1 MKDLG
6 EFRMQYSKLQLWKS
20 LRLIYTPLTLFIV
33 HSTDNQ
39 KEISNMIG
47 KDIERKLTVFISSKI
62 DERYKPIRHALKT
75 LLMETGLVSS
85 VYAFEQ
91 EASSQNT
98 QGAYLSEVSQS
109 DLCIFLVDN
118 ADGVSDAVYKEHKQA
133 ISTGIHRLYF
143 FCDETTKEEIPLHSE
158 LRQSGETIYRTIHE
172 FAEVPKVAYERAIQD
187 LLDWYRKRA
196 DDLGSVTDITSDIQ
210 PTAEA
215 HTFQAGSS
223 ITFDKNIFAR
233 YSSNNILVRVLNP
246 YGEKL
251 FPHENDSST
260 SCDNLCADFLRMV
273 IGRKAFSIDAFL
285 QLKDAVLSAHVA
297 INDIA
302 DMLRIRFDAI
312 AEFFSGNLDACLTKI
327 YEAYTLI
334 KNKSVPEWLVND
346 IAIDMRNISNMIDQ
360 TKNQM
365 QFKSDGQEIL
375 DQSTETVYY
384 PLMDRL
390 TVNQKSKLLKEHF
403 EMLMESPYTNRM
415 GIMNG
420 AFDDIASC
428 FNIAVRFGS
437 LTNIRTTCNRY
448 AEILFTKY
456 VDCKDVRLFC
466 ELARMY
472 ILDQDD
478 NSLGKVVRAYRN
490 SVDAVTVDDIEVFI
504 KSIETVQ
511 FKYKRFKSVCLLIE
525 YFGYYMSNEQYK
537 RQEDNFFIQSN
548 AWFEDADSRIVS
560 TGYFILRTALS
571 IIGRTDNMLL
581 LELALAFFSKGIW
594 RFCDDAL
601 KILKHIDYA
610 KCTEEIQTR
619 VMEQLNNI
627 LTMKELASNT
637 QLNNAII
644 AYCKTATIDI
654 STLDSAVKEKNPT
667 FYNGIYDLE
676 IGLDNNPQVHLDE
689 YIKEARQRIMPNESG
704 VYYSS
709 YSYNPCDIIRN
720 ILKAEN
726 IRLEA
731 NKISEMVILIQDT
744 IINENNQSD
753 AKEGA
758 LLLAIYLRNSY
769 PAHGAWEQFAQ
780 IIMVH
785 EAKITNA
792 RFNSFI
798 EGSSPNVIRCCYL
811 LLKISLGC
819 TSFEE
824 VAIGFAT
831 MSSYSERDFI
841 RSLSYLDNYL
851 SDVEIDMVDN
861 SILGII
867 LNFVLSVNEDKHS
880 DTLYYAIIAIIE
892 LLHAKSY
899 ATAALIRLSHL
910 MANADS
916 NMKILILRKIS
927 KMEYIKTDIGKHI
940 LQIGRTSNHYY
951 VKKLTNEIMESISI

>member
-1 MKDLG
+1 M
-6 EFRMQYSKLQLWKS
+6 
-20 LRLIYTPLTLFIV
+20 RLIYIPLALFIV
-33 HSTDNQ
+33 HSTDYQ
-39 KEISNMIG
+39 KEMSNMIG

-62 DERYKPIRHALKT
+62 DERYKPIRLALKT

-158 LRQSGETIYRTIHE
+158 LRQSGETIYKTIHE

-187 LLDWYRKRA
+187 LLDWYRKRL
-196 DDLGSVTDITSDIQ
+196 DNLGSVTDITSDIQ
-210 PTAEA
+210 PAAEA
-215 HTFQAGSS
+215 HTFQAGQS
-223 ITFDKNIFAR
+223 ITFDKNIFTR
-233 YSSNNILVRVLNP
+233 YSLNNILVRVLNP

-273 IGRKAFSIDAFL
+273 IGRKAFSIDVFL
-285 QLKDAVLSAHVA
+285 QLKDAVLSAPIA

-302 DMLRIRFDAI
+302 DVLRIRFDAI
-312 AEFFSGNLDACLTKI
+312 AEFYSGNLDTCLTKI
-327 YEAYTLI
+327 YKAYTLI
-334 KNKSVPEWLVND
+334 KSKSVPEWLIND
-346 IAIDMRNISNMIDQ
+346 IAIDMRNIRNMIDQ
-360 TKNQM
+360 TKNHM

-375 DQSTETVYY
+375 DRSVETVYY
-384 PLMDRL
+384 PLLDRL

-403 EMLMESPYTNRM
+403 EMLLESPYTNRM
-415 GIMNG
+415 GIING

-437 LTNIRTTCNRY
+437 LTYIRITCNKY
-448 AEILFTKY
+448 TEVLFTKY

-472 ILDQDD
+472 ILDQD
-478 NSLGKVVRAYRN
+478 NISLGKVVRAFRN

-511 FKYKRFKSVCLLIE
+511 FKDKRFKSVCLLIE
-525 YFGYYMSNEQYK
+525 YFGYYMSDEQYK
-537 RQEDNFFIQSN
+537 RQEDIFFTQSN
-548 AWFEDADSRIVS
+548 EWFENTDSRIVS

-601 KILKHIDYA
+601 KVLKHIDYA
-610 KCTEEIQTR
+610 NCTEEIQTR
-619 VMEQLNNI
+619 VMEQLKT
-627 LTMKELASNT
+627 LLAMEELASNT
-637 QLNNAII
+637 HLNNAII
-644 AYCKTATIDI
+644 AYRKTATIDI
-654 STLDSAVKEKNPT
+654 STMDSVVKEKNPT

-689 YIKEARQRIMPNESG
+689 YIKEARKRITPNEPG
-704 VYYSS
+704 VYYS
-709 YSYNPCDIIRN
+709 YSYNPYDIIRN

-726 IRLEA
+726 IMLEA
-731 NKISEMVILIQDT
+731 NKISEMVILIRDT
-744 IINENNQSD
+744 ILDENNQSD

-758 LLLAIYLRNSY
+758 LLLAIYLRNTY
-769 PAHGAWEQFAQ
+769 PAHGVWEQFAQ
-780 IIMVH
+780 LIMAH
-785 EAKITNA
+785 EAEITNA
-792 RFNSFI
+792 RFDSFI
-798 EGSSPNVIRCCYL
+798 DGSNPNVIRCGYL

-841 RSLSYLDNYL
+841 RSLRCLSNYL
-851 SDVEIDMVDN
+851 SDVDINMVDN
-861 SILGII
+861 SILGVI

-880 DTLYYAIIAIIE
+880 DTLYYAIVAIIE
-892 LLHAKSY
+892 LLHTKSY
-899 ATAALIRLSHL
+899 ATAALIRLSYL

-927 KMEYIKTDIGKHI
+927 KMDYIKTDIGQHI
-940 LQIGRTSNHYY
+940 IQIGRTSNHYY
-951 VKKLTNEIMESISI
+951 VKMLTNEIMESISI